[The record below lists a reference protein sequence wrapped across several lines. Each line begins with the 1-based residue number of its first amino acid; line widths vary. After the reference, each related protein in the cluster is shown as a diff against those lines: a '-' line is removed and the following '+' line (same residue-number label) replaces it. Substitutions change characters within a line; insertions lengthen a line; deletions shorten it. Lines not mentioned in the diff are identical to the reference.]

1 MDDDSKHTSKIT
13 MWGVLWR
20 LPRVLLRLLKELKLA
35 AVRRYPS
42 KPGSG
47 NKRQIEK
54 CVNLLR
60 ATFSCGLIAAITS
73 PPSLV
78 YNYYKGAFAACAKV
92 VCMSGLCLGK
102 HFYHR
107 CLNTIDSFFVLYVT
121 DGILSWKTL
130 QNNS

>member
-1 MDDDSKHTSKIT
+1 MGRSVEAAESPAPSIEGAEACSREKVPIKTWLREQTANREVCKSLKSYIF
-13 MWGVLWR
+13 MWFDCSDYLTTV
-20 LPRVLLRLLKELKLA
+20 
-35 AVRRYPS
+35 
-42 KPGSG
+42 
-47 NKRQIEK
+47 
-54 CVNLLR
+54 
-60 ATFSCGLIAAITS
+60 
-73 PPSLV
+73 SLV